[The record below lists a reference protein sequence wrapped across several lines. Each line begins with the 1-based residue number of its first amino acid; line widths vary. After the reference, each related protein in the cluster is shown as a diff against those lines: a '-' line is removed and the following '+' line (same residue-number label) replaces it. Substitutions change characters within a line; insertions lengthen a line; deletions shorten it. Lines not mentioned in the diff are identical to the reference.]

1 MNMKRTHIISL
12 LLAIWLL
19 SMVTILFGVNKFIDN
34 KKIELIE
41 KNIID
46 NKNKVYLIKEKL
58 IKSKELNRNTLTKVK
73 KLNDKN

>member
-1 MNMKRTHIISL
+1 MNYNID
-12 LLAIWLL
+12 LALEDVQKLKKEFKDYFL
-19 SMVTILFGVNKFIDN
+19 SYSFKEYD
-34 KKIELIE
+34 KAY
-41 KNIID
+41 IID